1 MPDIP
6 DPQLRWLLA
15 GATGRI
21 GRMLMRHWTAHPPAA
36 ARIVP
41 QSRHA
46 GLIPDPIPDP
56 ALVWDLRGPLPS
68 GAGPFPVMISL
79 AGVTPGP
86 GADLALNLPLAEAV
100 LEAAL
105 RTGTRRVLLASSS
118 AVYGRP
124 QGGALREADP
134 TRPLNP
140 YGEAKVAMEAAC
152 APFRERGLEV
162 CCLRIGN
169 VAGADVLLMNG
180 ARATVETPLRIDQFA
195 DGDGPRRSYVGPA
208 TLARVLESLARHPQP
223 LPPVLNIAAP
233 RPIAM
238 ADLATEAGM
247 GWGWTPAPAA
257 AVQDITLD
265 CSRLA
270 QLHGFVPA
278 DNSPAEMVRQWTLL
292 RDPP

>member
-6 DPQLRWLLA
+6 DPQPRWLLA

-21 GRMLMRHWTAHPPAA
+21 GRMLMRHWAAHPPAA
-36 ARIVP
+36 ARIVA

-46 GLIPDPIPDP
+46 GPNPG
-56 ALVWDLRGPLPS
+56 LVWDLRGPLPA
-68 GAGPFPVMISL
+68 GAGPLAVMISL

-86 GADLALNLPLAEAV
+86 GADLALNLPLAVAV

-124 QGGALREADP
+124 PGGALRETDP

-140 YGEAKVAMEAAC
+140 YGEAKVMMEAAC

-180 ARATVETPLRIDQFA
+180 ARATAETPLRIDRFA

-233 RPIAM
+233 RPVGM

-265 CSRLA
+265 CSGLARLHA
-270 QLHGFVPA
+270 FAPA